1 MNIVWLNKGSSSV
14 ACSVCAAN
22 KGSELLQVAQ
32 ADQTYVYLSCGECG
46 SVYPDHFDHHDDEV
60 GGYQIGRAER
70 DLGFKHYVEVGA
82 GIESL
87 LSPVLAVA
95 DKIEGSLLDVG
106 CGFGFLVAAWEALGD
121 GATKAQGIELASY
134 GHWGREILNIDI
146 SHALLNE
153 NEHVKGNKYKYI
165 FSGEVI
171 EHVPDPALFLAQLS
185 EFLDDDGILIL
196 TTPDADSVKAST
208 NVPILLAALSP
219 GAHQFIISERQ
230 LTLLLKQAGFGAAKV
245 LKEGERL
252 VAWAS
257 RKSLPQIKND
267 RKRNADL
274 TIAFLEKLSST
285 ENEWVRGGALYRRFR
300 ETVNRADFAA
310 AVELDAQLTE
320 LVARQI
326 GPENEWDRWVAVELK
341 GLADKPDMLAGMPC
355 YLGNYFYYKGMLA
368 LNHHGMAVAAIR
380 HFNNSIEVNASWVN
394 RAASLAQEASSLLPS
409 TWFHLDL
416 ATAMLAKQNA
426 SRRTAIQGA
435 DAHQFTHFER
445 RAKKDIRWPQ
455 RERRWWFQRRRD
467 A

>member
-1 MNIVWLNKGSSSV
+1 MNINWLNKGSSPV
-14 ACSVCAAN
+14 ACSVCAAT
-22 KGSELLQVAQ
+22 KGSELLEVAQ
-32 ADQTYVYLSCGECG
+32 AGQTYLYLTCGECG

-95 DKIEGSLLDVG
+95 EKIEGSLLDVG
-106 CGFGFLVAAWEALGD
+106 CGFGFLVAAWEALGG
-121 GATKAQGIELASY
+121 GAAKAQGIELASY
-134 GHWGREILNIDI
+134 GHWGREILDIDI
-146 SHALLNE
+146 SHALLSE
-153 NEHVKGNKYKYI
+153 NEHVRGNKYKFI

-185 EFLDDDGILIL
+185 EFLDEDGILIL
-196 TTPDADSVKAST
+196 TTPDAASVKEST

-230 LTLLLKQAGFGAAKV
+230 LNLLLRQAGFGATKV
-245 LKEGERL
+245 VKEGERL

-257 RKSLPQIKND
+257 RKTLPPIKND
-267 RKRNADL
+267 RGRNADL
-274 TIAFLEKLSST
+274 TLAFLEKLSST
-285 ENEWVRGGALYRRFR
+285 DNEWVRGGALYRRFR
-300 ETVNRADFAA
+300 ETVNTAGFAA

-320 LVARQI
+320 LVVRQI
-326 GPENEWDRWVAVELK
+326 GPENEWDRWITTRLK
-341 GLADKPDMLAGMPC
+341 ELADKPEMLAGMPC
-355 YLGNYFYYKGMLA
+355 YLGNYFYYKGMLT
-368 LNHHGMAVAAIR
+368 LNYHGSAVAAAR
-380 HFNNSIEVNASWVN
+380 HFNNSIEVNTSWVD

-426 SRRTAIQGA
+426 SRRSVIQRA
-435 DAHQFTHFER
+435 EAHQFERFEL
-445 RAKKDIRWPQ
+445 RAKKDIQWPQ